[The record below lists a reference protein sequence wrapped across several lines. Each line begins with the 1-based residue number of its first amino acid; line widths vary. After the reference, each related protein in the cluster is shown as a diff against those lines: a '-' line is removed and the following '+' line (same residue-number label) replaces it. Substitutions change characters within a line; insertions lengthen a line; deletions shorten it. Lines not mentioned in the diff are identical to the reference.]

1 MSVLDLLRAQSVP
14 PAPGSRQPICT
25 LHFTWG
31 FRASRLGECGHA
43 VSQSVHMKRPYSSP
57 SFEVPATDDT
67 AGLRLPGCPAPT
79 SSACTYLVPPA
90 IRPLYYWHAPGAAYT
105 YDCHRQLLPPLPA
118 TPAPPPP
125 WQKKVL
131 WRAHH
136 GTRLQP
142 QAPPSLLPPTLHMAP
157 HYGVGPGVL
166 PRRAMVEPA

>member
-1 MSVLDLLRAQSVP
+1 VKAVMSVLDLLKAQCVP

-25 LHFTWG
+25 LHFAWG

-43 VSQSVHMKRPYSSP
+43 ASQSVHMKRAYSSP

-90 IRPLYYWHAPGAAYT
+90 SRPLYYWHAPAAAYT

-125 WQKKVL
+125 WQKKRSVAGAPWHETAASSTSL
-131 WRAHH
+131 AATTYPTHAPPLRRGAWRA
-136 GTRLQP
+136 
-142 QAPPSLLPPTLHMAP
+142 AA
-157 HYGVGPGVL
+157 
-166 PRRAMVEPA
+166 